1 MIANFHGGHAR
12 SHFPYNPR
20 ALMAKDRRK
29 NPLAILALQR
39 VSVGMADACRHDFYQ
54 NLARLAPI
62 QIDFMDFKR
71 LVGRDSNG
79 CTSLHG
85 GTPCFWRT
93 LSTKGGRRSE
103 ARRVGKEWGST
114 G

>member
-54 NLARLAPI
+54 NLARLVPI
-62 QIDFMDFKR
+62 QISFLDFNR
-71 LVGRDSNG
+71 LVWRDSNA
-79 CTSLHG
+79 CTSLLCASPFFLL
-85 GTPCFWRT
+85 TP
-93 LSTKGGRRSE
+93 LSKGCRSFQPFNSPL
-103 ARRVGKEWGST
+103 K
-114 G
+114 